1 METSS
6 DKFFYARLNDII
18 NRCERNGTA
27 GFSSFFDERQCAEAE
42 MWCSRNTGGLMY
54 TLWGGYKD
62 AGRKM
67 LAVYPDYYAD
77 YIIEE
82 FPFKCLTFTYR
93 KEDKLS
99 HRDFLGTFMG
109 MRLKREVIGDIIT
122 GEGLAQVFVTDVAA
136 KLISST
142 VSKIGKTGVKCY
154 DDRPFEMEIKHEF
167 VNISGTVASLR
178 LDCVVSLATRL
189 SRENAVRLI
198 RSEKVEVNHFT
209 AQSVSAELHK
219 GDILSVRGT
228 GRFILSDIGSPTK
241 KDRIHISL
249 KKFV

>member
-1 METSS
+1 MDASS
-6 DKFFYARLNDII
+6 DKFFYARLSDIVS
-18 NRCERNGTA
+18 RCERSGT
-27 GFSSFFDERQCAEAE
+27 GCFSTFLDERQCAEAE
-42 MWCSRNTGGLMY
+42 MWCSRNTGEFMY
-54 TLWGGYKD
+54 TLWGGHKD

-67 LAVYPDYYAD
+67 LAVYPDYCED
-77 YIIEE
+77 YIIED

-122 GEGLAQVFVTDVAA
+122 GEGIAQVFVTDVAA
-136 KLISST
+136 RLISAT
-142 VSKIGKTGVKCY
+142 VSKIGKTGVKCF
-154 DDRPFEMEIKHEF
+154 DDRPFEMEVKHEF

-178 LDCVVSLATRL
+178 LDCIVSLAAKL
-189 SRENAVRLI
+189 SRENAARLI

-209 AQSVSAELHK
+209 AESVSAELHK
-219 GDILSVRGT
+219 GDILSVRGC